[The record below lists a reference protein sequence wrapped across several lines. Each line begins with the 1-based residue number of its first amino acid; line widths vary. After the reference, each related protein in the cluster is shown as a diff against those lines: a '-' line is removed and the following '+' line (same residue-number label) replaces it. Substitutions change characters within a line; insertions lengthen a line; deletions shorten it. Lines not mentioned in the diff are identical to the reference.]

1 MRGAPASASRRR
13 PPRSPRE
20 WALRG
25 GLAVAALVAG
35 GFSTAQTFGYAL
47 RGVAPER
54 AVAFAPGDGRILADL
69 AEQRA
74 ASGATDARTRA
85 RIDALARQALRREP
99 MAAPALTALAID
111 AEYRGDRTAARRFIA
126 QSDRLSRRELGTRL
140 WLIEDAVGRGD
151 IKAALGHYDVA
162 LRTARAAP
170 DTLFPVL
177 AQAIGDEQINRGAA
191 AILAKSPAWKDEFFA
206 YLGEKSSDPAA
217 SARLFRRLTAAG
229 VAPGEGPQ
237 AGVVNA
243 LIAKGRFAS
252 AWDFYRTLRPGAR
265 RDRLRDPEF
274 TAGLAR
280 PSLFDW
286 LPVTLDAG
294 ISASIQGGE
303 RGGVFDFAA
312 PATVGGTVL
321 QQFELLAPGTY
332 RLSGRS
338 AGLAQPADSRPYWQL
353 VCADG
358 REAGRVEV
366 GNADQGEGRFA
377 GTLTVP
383 AGCPAQTL
391 RLVVRPSNEL
401 GGVTGQIEQVSL
413 APVGRPE

>member
-1 MRGAPASASRRR
+1 MRGASASRRR
-13 PPRSPRE
+13 PARSLRE

-25 GLAVAALVAG
+25 GLAVAALAAG
-35 GFSTAQTFGYAL
+35 GLSTAQTFGYVL
-47 RGVAPER
+47 RSAAPER
-54 AVAFAPGDGRILADL
+54 AIAFAPSDGRILADL
-69 AEQRA
+69 AAQQA
-74 ASGATDARTRA
+74 VSGETAVRTRA
-85 RIDALARQALRREP
+85 RIDALAREALRREP
-99 MAAPALTALAID
+99 LAALALTALAID
-111 AEYRGDRTAARRFIA
+111 AEYRGDRAAARRLIT

-151 IKAALGHYDVA
+151 IEAALGHYDIA
-162 LRTARAAP
+162 LRTARVAP

-177 AQAIGDEQINRGAA
+177 AQAISDEQINRGTAA
-191 AILAKSPAWKDEFFA
+191 LLAKSPAWKDEFFA

-217 SARLFRRLTAAG
+217 SALLFRRLAAAG

-243 LIAKGRFAS
+243 LIAKGRFDA

-274 TAGLAR
+274 TAALAR

-286 LPVTLDAG
+286 LPVTLEAG

-366 GNADQGEGRFA
+366 GNVDRAGGRFA

-391 RLVVRPSNEL
+391 RLIVRPSNEV

-413 APVGRPE
+413 APAGRPE

>member
-1 MRGAPASASRRR
+1 MRGASASRRR
-13 PPRSPRE
+13 QARSPRE

-25 GLAVAALVAG
+25 SLAAAALVAG
-35 GFSTAQTFGYAL
+35 GFSTAQTFGYVL
-47 RGVAPER
+47 RSAAPER
-54 AVAFAPGDGRILADL
+54 AATFAPGDGRILADV
-69 AEQRA
+69 AEQQA
-74 ASGATDARTRA
+74 ASGESDASTRA
-85 RIDALARQALRREP
+85 RIDALARQALSREP
-99 MAAPALTALAID
+99 LAAPALTALAID
-111 AEYRGDRTAARRFIA
+111 AEYRGDRTAARRLIA
-126 QSDRLSRRELGTRL
+126 HSDRLSRRELGTRL

-151 IKAALGHYDVA
+151 IKVALGHYDIA
-162 LRTARAAP
+162 LRTSRAAP

-177 AQAIGDEQINRGAA
+177 AQAISDEQINRGTA
-191 AILAKSPAWKDEFFA
+191 AILSKSPAWKDEFFA
-206 YLGEKSSDPAA
+206 YLGEKSSEPVA
-217 SARLFRRLTAAG
+217 SARLFRRLAAAG

-243 LIAKGRFAS
+243 LIAKGQFDA
-252 AWDFYRTLRPGAR
+252 AWNFYRTLRPGAR

-274 TAGLAR
+274 TAALAR

-286 LPVTLDAG
+286 LPVTLEAG

-312 PATVGGTVL
+312 PSTVGGTVL
-321 QQFELLAPGTY
+321 QQFVLLAPGTY

-338 AGLAQPADSRPYWQL
+338 AGIAQPADSRPYWQL

-358 REAGRVEV
+358 RESGRVEV
-366 GNADQGEGRFA
+366 GSADQAGGRFA

-391 RLVVRPSNEL
+391 RLIVRPSNEV

-413 APVGRPE
+413 APLGRPE